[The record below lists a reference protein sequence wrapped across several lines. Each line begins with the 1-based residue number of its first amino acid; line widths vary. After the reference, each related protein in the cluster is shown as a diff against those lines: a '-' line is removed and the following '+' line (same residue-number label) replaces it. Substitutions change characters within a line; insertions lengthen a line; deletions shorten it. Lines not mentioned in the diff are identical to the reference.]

1 LDEQPGGTV
10 PPERQSL
17 REGRAAAAQLRRISM
32 MNEALVSLT
41 GYVATQPKWR
51 ETSSGTP
58 NITMRVAWTPRRID
72 RSTGDWTDGHTSY
85 VTVICWRKLADNV
98 ATCLRKGDPVVVNG
112 RLSVRPYDDKNG
124 VPRTA
129 VEVDA
134 SSVGHDLS
142 RGVAQFQRVRPQT
155 GKTAAEH
162 AAELEAS
169 GAGGY
174 RDGAGMGSDG
184 SQGSDGSDGSQAA
197 TVPDGESALLAA
209 TEDPSAGG
217 MFDEGAIGALARE
230 AEEAGV
236 PF

>member
-1 LDEQPGGTV
+1 
-10 PPERQSL
+10 
-17 REGRAAAAQLRRISM
+17 M

-174 RDGAGMGSDG
+174 PAGAGTGSAGRQGRDG
-184 SQGSDGSDGSQAA
+184 SQGAA
-197 TVPDGESALLAA
+197 LPAGEMPPGEVPTADVPADESALLAA
-209 TEDPSAGG
+209 ADGPAAGE
-217 MFDEGAIGALARE
+217 MFDEEAISALARE
-230 AEEAGV
+230 AEGAGV